1 MYTGSSDPFTVDLDK
16 ESSPEFWS
24 KNPETC
30 IPEHINIVITE
41 SERVREMYPK
51 SKLNV
56 SYGRTPMESYDIY
69 FKDEEND
76 KPIFIY
82 LHGGYWQRL
91 NKEVSAYCVS
101 PLAEKGYRVIVMDY
115 NLCPKVNLETVVS
128 QVKEGVKH
136 ILKYAKI
143 TNAKELTLCGH
154 SAGGHMFASLLDS
167 DIENKDLIKHFVL
180 ISGIYDLKEIWHTK
194 ALSDLS
200 NTVNPLGL
208 NDETS
213 IKLSP
218 MYFKNFI
225 KYDAEVHLLTGKYE
239 APSFFGQAKVFGDIL
254 KKQNYTVHLHEFPE
268 YDHFDIVHSMKDVN
282 SDITKYLFYILKI

>member
-1 MYTGSSDPFTVDLDK
+1 MENKENKRNLVLSDIQKWWEIPAIIQFIDLFGENLK
-16 ESSPEFWS
+16 
-24 KNPETC
+24 
-30 IPEHINIVITE
+30 IPEVDVD
-41 SERVREMYPK
+41 SLERML
-51 SKLNV
+51 LNRSV
-56 SYGRTPMESYDIY
+56 DPLKPE
-69 FKDEEND
+69 D